1 MPPFK
6 AKRTG
11 VSWIKARAGW
21 VILFLLIPFRLL
33 ALDPARDISQYSCQS
48 WNRQGRLPANGI
60 NAITQTR
67 DGYLWLG
74 TQMGIVRFDG
84 VDFKLFN
91 LPEIPQ
97 FRTQMISA
105 LAASRDGGFWFGIRN
120 GSLGFHDKR
129 GNFSPISA
137 AWAEAGMNVLSLRE
151 TGDGAVWMG
160 TGNGT
165 ARWIVGNTN
174 QSQFFENLPNVSVIY
189 QDSGNRVWLG
199 TADRGLFYW
208 QDGKIIP
215 FPDPVFKTEGVFAI
229 AEDSLGRIWVGN
241 KVGLRCYNPD
251 FHPAA
256 ISPTYTEVRA
266 LLVDRHGVLWVG
278 TSGDGLACYKNGT
291 FSFLKKADGL
301 AGDYVTA
308 LCEDQEGSLWVG
320 TRNGLSQLT
329 DVKLPVFSVSEG
341 ILPGAYHDASASASG
356 GLWAAAS
363 FGITYFDGVN
373 ATNWTSTNGLSNS
386 YTKRIFEAKNGDVY
400 LINGN
405 KDIQILSGG
414 KIIATYPNTNWPTAF
429 AEDSSGVVASVA
441 GYLFRVG
448 RDYFVPYTYDTT
460 NTPPFYWIRNLFG
473 CKNGSILVASVN
485 GVFRIKNGAWQRWT
499 VENGL
504 SDYNVLWVSQD
515 EQGTIWAGLT
525 TGISRIKENKI
536 TNITR
541 ENGLLDNFVSAMIP
555 DNHGSMWINS
565 SRGIFRV
572 SARSLNDF
580 ADGKTS
586 RVECEAFNGQEA
598 VKTIDTTEAEYTACK
613 TADGRIWIPC
623 PQGLVMIDPSHL
635 IENTEPPP
643 VHIQQVRAN
652 GVELRRDGTHPRI
665 RPGKGEL
672 EFRFSAPSFIS
683 PQKEKFRYQLEGYD
697 AEWVDA
703 GDRRVALYANLKP
716 GEYRFHVQAANA
728 DGVWNTA
735 GDSMSVVLP
744 PYFHQTLW
752 FRILCAL
759 AALGVL
765 LGLYGWR
772 TRHLQLRQVKLREAN
787 ELLESKVRARTSELA
802 SANVALQQEIE
813 NHKRAQMQLNLE
825 IEHRRQIEL
834 EVEKSHKQLVVA
846 SRRAGMAEVA
856 TSVLHNVGNVL
867 NSVNVSA
874 SIVEEKVKNSSAAKL
889 DRVLSLLREHEGDLA
904 GFLSRD
910 PRGKQVVAF
919 LEAIATHLDAEKG
932 AVLNEIAALARN
944 VDHIKSVVAMQQ
956 THARVGGVSEIV
968 NLRELIEDAISLH
981 KLGYERH
988 GITLTRDF
996 AEIPP
1001 IILDRHKVLQI
1012 VVNLLQNAKHACT
1025 ESGRRDREV
1034 VVRIGPVTAGKIK
1047 VEVRDNGVG
1056 ISPQNLTRIFS
1067 HGFTTRKTGH
1077 GFGLHSGA
1085 LAAKEMDGSLTAQ
1098 SEGPGKGA
1106 IFILELSAK
1115 LAEMGHAAN

>member
-1 MPPFK
+1 
-6 AKRTG
+6 
-11 VSWIKARAGW
+11 
-21 VILFLLIPFRLL
+21 
-33 ALDPARDISQYSCQS
+33 
-48 WNRQGRLPANGI
+48 
-60 NAITQTR
+60 
-67 DGYLWLG
+67 
-74 TQMGIVRFDG
+74 
-84 VDFKLFN
+84 
-91 LPEIPQ
+91 
-97 FRTQMISA
+97 
-105 LAASRDGGFWFGIRN
+105 LAAAREGGFWFGIRN
-120 GSLGFHDKR
+120 GSVGFHDER
-129 GNFSPISA
+129 GNFSPLSA
-137 AWAEAGMNVLSLRE
+137 AWADAGMNVVSLHQTE
-151 TGDGAVWMG
+151 DGAVWMG

-174 QSQFFENLPNVSVIY
+174 QSRFFENLPNVLVIY
-189 QDSGNRVWLG
+189 QDSENRVWLG
-199 TADRGLFYW
+199 TADQGLFYW

-215 FPDPVFKTEGVFAI
+215 FPDPVFKSEGVFAI

-241 KVGLRCYNPD
+241 KIGLRCYNPD
-251 FHPAA
+251 FRPAE
-256 ISPTYTEVRA
+256 ISPTDKEVRA
-266 LLVDRHGVLWVG
+266 LLVDRHGVLWAG
-278 TSGDGLACYKNGT
+278 TSGDGLLCYKNGA
-291 FSFLKKADGL
+291 FSFLGKADGL
-301 AGDYVTA
+301 ADDYVTA

-329 DVKLPVFSVSEG
+329 DVKMPVFSVSEG
-341 ILPGAYHDASASASG
+341 ILPGAYHDVSASGSG

-363 FGITYFDGVN
+363 QGISFFDGVN
-373 ATNWTSTNGLSNS
+373 ATNWTSTNGLSVA

-414 KIIATYPNTNWPTAF
+414 KIIASYPNTNWPTAF
-429 AEDSSGVVASVA
+429 AEDDSGVVASVA

-473 CKNGSILVASVN
+473 CKDGSILVASVN
-485 GVFRIKNGAWQRWT
+485 GVFKLKNGTYQHWT

-504 SDYNVLWVSQD
+504 SDYNVLWVCED

-525 TGISRIKENKI
+525 TGISRIKNNKI
-536 TNITR
+536 TNISR
-541 ENGLLDNFVSAMIP
+541 ENGLFDNFINAIVP
-555 DNHGSMWINS
+555 DNHGSMWVNS

-572 SARSLNDF
+572 SAKSLNDF
-580 ADGKTS
+580 ADGKIS

-598 VKTIDTTEAEYTACK
+598 VKTTDTTEAEYTACK

-635 IENTEPPP
+635 MVHSIPPP
-643 VHIQQVRAN
+643 VHIQWVRAN
-652 GVELRRDGTHPRI
+652 GIELPRDGKHPPI
-665 RPGKGEL
+665 QPGKGEL
-672 EFRFSAPSFIS
+672 EFQFTAPSFIA
-683 PQKEKFRYQLEGYD
+683 PQKERFRYQLDGYD

-716 GEYRFHVQAANA
+716 GNYRFHVQAANS
-728 DGVWNTA
+728 DGVWNTT
-735 GDSMSVVLP
+735 GDSISIVLP
-744 PYFHQTLW
+744 PYFYQTLW
-752 FRILCAL
+752 FRLLCAL
-759 AALGVL
+759 AAIGALF
-765 LGLYGWR
+765 GLYGWR
-772 TRHLQLRQVKLREAN
+772 TRHLQLRQQKLREAN
-787 ELLESKVRARTSELA
+787 ELLESKVHARTSELA
-802 SANVALQQEIE
+802 SANTALQQEIE
-813 NHKRAQMQLNLE
+813 NHKQAQSQLSRE
-825 IEHRRQIEL
+825 IEHRREVEL

-889 DRVLSLLREHEGDLA
+889 DRVLSLLREHERDLA

-910 PRGKQVVAF
+910 SKGKQVVSF
-919 LEAIATHLDAEKG
+919 LEAISTHLDAEKG

-988 GITLTRDF
+988 GVIITRDF
-996 AEIPP
+996 SEVPP
-1001 IILDRHKVLQI
+1001 IIVDRHKVLQI

-1025 ESGRRDREV
+1025 ESDRRDREV
-1034 VVRIGPVTAGKIK
+1034 VVRIGPVIAGRI
-1047 VEVRDNGVG
+1047 EIELRDNGVG
-1056 ISPQNLTRIFS
+1056 ITPENLTRIFS
-1067 HGFTTRKTGH
+1067 HGFTTRKAGH

-1085 LAAKEMDGSLTAQ
+1085 LAAKELGGSLTAK
-1098 SEGPGKGA
+1098 SEGLGKGA
-1106 IFILELSAK
+1106 IFILELPAK